1 MAKKANG
8 GVRRYVDMWG
18 LPGLHPTNIEI
29 LQQLKTADS
38 QHFTKHMDAVG
49 TVSEQDPETR
59 KWEQTHLIGIR
70 TDIWRPDD
78 ARREK
83 SLRVMHTKRRTELKR
98 QIKRSGRL
106 DAKQSAEL
114 ETLLL
119 NDPVMQLKEGE
130 AGQQRLVLKLFKTTA
145 TRVRWCGTIEQV
157 TTSEIHNS
165 LGSKKPLL
173 SSVVMMPQ
181 SELVT
186 DVQQNHRTFRLPV
199 IFTFSFYY
207 QRRMYH
213 LMLRQ
218 RWFSLGVDFDIL
230 SDGKVIGKVDGR
242 LFTCGHDSY
251 VNIGEHPLAQSSEF
265 LDLLTLFSASVGYH
279 RQMRRSLKR
288 KMRAA
293 VNGDWHRLAI
303 DDEELRLRQN
313 GRAAA

>member
-1 MAKKANG
+1 MARKQLS
-8 GVRRYVDMWG
+8 VRRYVDMWG

-49 TVSEQDPETR
+49 TVSEQNLETR

-78 ARREK
+78 TQREK
-83 SLRVMHTKRRTELKR
+83 TRRALQNKRRTELKR

-106 DAKQSAEL
+106 NDKQSAEL
-114 ETLLL
+114 EELIAS
-119 NDPVMQLKEGE
+119 DPVMQLQEGE
-130 AGQQRLVLKLFKTTA
+130 GGYQRLVLKMFKTTG

-157 TTSEIHNS
+157 TTSEVHNS

-181 SELVT
+181 SEQVT
-186 DVQQNHRTFRLPV
+186 HVQQNHRTFRLPV
-199 IFTFSFYY
+199 IFTFGFYY

-251 VNIGEHPLAQSSEF
+251 VNLGEHPLAKSTEF
-265 LDLLTLFSASVGYH
+265 ADLLALFAATVGYH
-279 RQMRRSLKR
+279 RQMRRKLKR
-288 KMRAA
+288 RMRAA
-293 VNGDWHRLAI
+293 LNGDWHHLAI
-303 DDEELRLRQN
+303 DDEELRLRHN